1 MPSLRRRD
9 LSSSSVRSSPYRPSL
24 VSSTTTSPSPR
35 NFGAH
40 PRRRSSK
47 TTKTTKTETRTRKV
61 LADIEWWRILDG
73 QHILDA
79 ERAFEERYHT
89 LVASGT
95 ALNDGDLERPSTP
108 INQVIENY
116 PLPPSP
122 QVCIY

>member
-108 INQVIENY
+108 VNQVIENY
-116 PLPPSP
+116 PLPPSS